1 MAELYCVNISELNPK
16 ECRILSALRKEKA
29 ASYSLDKDKK
39 LCLAAGIAF
48 DRGLRHYGLE
58 ERGVTLAYGEYG
70 KPYIEGRP
78 EVKFN
83 LSHSGDMA
91 IAVFSSKEVGCDIE
105 KRGRY
110 NEMILNR
117 CFSEEEKCFVNQS
130 EDKDL
135 AFTRIWV
142 GKESFLKAIGIG
154 IAADFRKVAVC
165 VDENGISLKQKLD
178 PRRWNIKERVFD
190 DYVLAIC
197 EEE

>member
-1 MAELYCVNISELNPK
+1 MSELYCVNINDLNPE
-16 ECRILSALRKEKA
+16 ECRALSAPRKEKA
-29 ASYSLDKDKK
+29 GSYSLDKDRK
-39 LCLAAGIAF
+39 LSLAAGVAF
-48 DRGLRHYGLE
+48 DRGLRHYGLK

-70 KPYIEGRP
+70 KPYVEGRP
-78 EVKFN
+78 EIKFN

-91 IAVFSSKEVGCDIE
+91 IAAFSSKEIGCDIE

-110 NEMILNR
+110 NQMILDR
-117 CFSEEEKCFVNQS
+117 CFSEEEKSFVNQS

-154 IAADFRKVAVC
+154 IAANLSEITIC
-165 VDENGISLKQKLD
+165 IDENGVRVKQKLD
-178 PRRWNIKERVFD
+178 PRRWNIQERVFG